1 MLRILEG
8 KPATERARTANALDR
23 ASSLVA
29 VRFRCPPP
37 CYDLRMQPNTRKQI
51 KWGLVVVGL
60 FGAMLAYALKFGMP
74 F

>member
-1 MLRILEG
+1 
-8 KPATERARTANALDR
+8 
-23 ASSLVA
+23 
-29 VRFRCPPP
+29 
-37 CYDLRMQPNTRKQI
+37 MQPNTRKQI